1 MIILLVCLL
10 FMINFLLQRA
20 NGLAHLPGG
29 FAAEPSAQA
38 YLHKRRNIDFGAAQ
52 PGQVQPLLSSGMSM
66 TR

>member
-1 MIILLVCLL
+1 MIVETLA
-10 FMINFLLQRA
+10 A